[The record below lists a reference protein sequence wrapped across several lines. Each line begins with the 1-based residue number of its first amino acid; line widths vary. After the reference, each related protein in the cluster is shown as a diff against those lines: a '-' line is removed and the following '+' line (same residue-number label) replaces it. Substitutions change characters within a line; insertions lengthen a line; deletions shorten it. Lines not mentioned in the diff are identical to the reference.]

1 MAIFGRNRIRL
12 ARYISIFVGTMRES
26 SFSVRRK
33 EIFGWDFPLFICSAV
48 PKTAMTLR
56 DAGTGGQE
64 GQPPPSPFTRRGKG
78 ALSMPWR
85 NSELPEMLVQFFYE
99 FASENARNAVIE
111 LQE

>member
-1 MAIFGRNRIRL
+1 MRC
-12 ARYISIFVGTMRES
+12 ISIFVGTMRES

-33 EIFGWDFPLFICSAV
+33 E
-48 PKTAMTLR
+48 M
-56 DAGTGGQE
+56 
-64 GQPPPSPFTRRGKG
+64 RRGKGGKG

-85 NSELPEMLVQFFYE
+85 NSEFSEMLVQLFYE